1 MCVCRISENGLD
13 NKRGNEKERE
23 REKGERNGGKT
34 KINLS
39 IVMKKEKGNFVEK
52 CDGYAGNEYRE

>member
-1 MCVCRISENGLD
+1 MCVESRKMDWIT
-13 NKRGNEKERE
+13 KEEMRKRE

-52 CDGYAGNEYRE
+52 CDGCGQ